1 MPQMQPAKN
10 GAISPRRPTHFPS
23 FFPYQIQLQL
33 GKLHKAKCSRLRLFF
48 HNNKKSVFPALFH
61 NDFVLN
67 ERARNLFRNLEQF
80 VSEYICTIVICN
92 ECNIIYFDM
101 NDAQL

>member
-10 GAISPRRPTHFPS
+10 GPS
-23 FFPYQIQLQL
+23 HQEDLHIFLVFFPYQIQLQL

-48 HNNKKSVFPALFH
+48 HNDKISVLPLFH
-61 NDFVLN
+61 NVFVLN
-67 ERARNLFRNLEQF
+67 ERARNLIRNLEQF
-80 VSEYICTIVICN
+80 VLEYICTIVICN